1 MVDLC
6 VIPVV
11 LALQLGKPPDYVV
24 PHWPVWAGF
33 AATPSLYTTP
43 FPRACRR
50 WKHKQALL

>member
-43 FPRACRR
+43 FPRACKR